1 MIKALS
7 CKIIREDFAE
17 KMILTDDEIEVLE
30 MLLKGYMITKI
41 ALLTHQS
48 DRNVGK
54 IIRRLKDKFENY
66 KKLELSKL
74 YILSS

>member
-7 CKIIREDFAE
+7 CKVIREDFAE

-66 KKLELSKL
+66 RKLELSKMC
-74 YILSS
+74 ILSS

>member
-1 MIKALS
+1 MLKALS
-7 CKIIREDFAE
+7 SKIIREDFIG
-17 KMILTDDEIEVLE
+17 KMTLTDDEKEILD
-30 MLLKGYMITKI
+30 MLLKGYLITKI

-54 IIRRLKDKFENY
+54 IIRRIKNKWENY

-74 YILSS
+74 DILSS